1 MRANKVLVFLAIW
14 LVGGNG
20 FNGDKVKVLTDFGKT
35 VTL

>member
-14 LVGGNG
+14 LVGG
-20 FNGDKVKVLTDFGKT
+20 FNGDKVKVLTDFRKT